1 MSDNNQKS
9 DSPQS
14 TNLVVSIDHLL
25 PETLF
30 LVPIRG
36 RPVFPGMVTP
46 LVIAPGPLSQAVDVI
61 SKKTG
66 YLGLVMQEDDQAE
79 EIIAEKLYH
88 TGTAVKILKKINLPE
103 GGIHILVNTL
113 QRFTIKEFVYTR
125 PNVVAKVEY
134 HPDVYDSRDKEIMAL
149 TRAVLAQA
157 KEMMN
162 ESPFFTEE
170 MKVTLVNVDEPGK
183 IADFV
188 CSILNLEKHE
198 FQDILETFDV
208 KRRLEKALVFITR
221 ELELLR
227 LQKKIQGEIHR
238 KIEEQQRE
246 FFLRE
251 QLKAIRQELGQRQG
265 YQERNAEYY
274 RTKIENLKLP
284 AEAREKVLA
293 EIDKLEYIDSNSA
306 EFSVVRNYLDTIIDL
321 PWEEPTFHEIDL
333 NYARKVLNRDHFGL
347 EDVKERILEFLAV
360 RKLRHNEKGSIL
372 CLVGPPGAGKTSLG
386 KSIAE
391 AMQRK
396 FYRFSLG
403 GMRDE
408 AEIKGHRRTYVGAMP
423 GKIIQAL
430 RVVKSKN
437 PVLMLDEIDKLG
449 ISFQGDPASALLEVL
464 DPAQNTEFRDHYLD
478 LPFDLS
484 YIVFITTAN
493 TLDPVPEPLLDRM
506 EIIRL
511 AGYTPE
517 EKVQIARR
525 FIIPRTIKE
534 FGLSK
539 KEAPQLST
547 KVVRFI
553 IDGYSRE
560 AGVRSLEKEI
570 QKFYRK
576 AAYAIVEHKPFPKEI
591 TEKELVEILGQ
602 PRFSIKDEIRIITYG
617 VALGLAYTAWGGA
630 ALLVEANAMPGR
642 GRFKLTGQL
651 GKVMQESA
659 EIALTYIRSYT
670 SDAAYFQRHDIHL
683 HVPDGAT
690 PKDGPSAGI
699 TIATALLSL
708 YRKKKIKFGYAMTG
722 ELGLNGEVMPI
733 GGLREKVIAA
743 RRVGIKHVILPKENE
758 KDLNELP
765 TSVKKGLV
773 FHLVSE
779 FHEVEKVVFGS

>member
-1 MSDNNQKS
+1 MGDEVVKT
-9 DSPQS
+9 DA
-14 TNLVVSIDHLL
+14 NLIVSVDQLL
-25 PETLF
+25 PEELF
-30 LVPIRG
+30 IVPIRN

-46 LVIAPGPLSQAVDVI
+46 IIIGSGPLSQAIEVI

-66 YLGLVMQEDDQAE
+66 YIGLVMQEDDNLQ

-88 TGTAVKILKKINLPE
+88 TGTAVKILKKINLPD
-103 GGIHILVNTL
+103 GGIHLLVNTL
-113 QRFTIKEFVYTR
+113 QRFTIKEFIYTR

-134 HPDVYDSRDKEIMAL
+134 HPDQYNPRDKEIMAL

-188 CSILNLEKHE
+188 CGVLNLEKHE

-208 KRRLEKALVFITR
+208 KKRLEKTLVFITR

-238 KIEEQQRE
+238 KIEEQQKE

-251 QLKAIRQELGQRQG
+251 QLKAIRQELGQKQG
-265 YQERNAEYY
+265 FPEKNSEYY
-274 RTKIENLKLP
+274 RNKIEALNLPK
-284 AEAREKVLA
+284 EAREKALA
-293 EIDKLEYIDSNSA
+293 EVEKLEYIDSNSA
-306 EFSVVRNYLDTIIDL
+306 EFSVVRNYLDTILDL
-321 PWEEPTFHEIDL
+321 PWENPSFTDVDL
-333 NYARKVLNRDHFGL
+333 KYARKILDRDHYGL
-347 EDVKERILEFLAV
+347 ADVKERILEFLAV
-360 RKLRHNEKGSIL
+360 RKLRKSEKGSIL
-372 CLVGPPGAGKTSLG
+372 CLVGPPGVGKTSLG

-396 FYRFSLG
+396 FFRFSLG

-430 RVVKSKN
+430 RVVKTKN
-437 PVLMLDEIDKLG
+437 PVLMLDEIDKMG

-464 DPAQNTEFRDHYLD
+464 DPAQNSEFRDHYLD
-478 LPFDLS
+478 IPFDLS
-484 YIVFITTAN
+484 YILFITTAN
-493 TLDPVPEPLLDRM
+493 TVDSIPEPLLDRM
-506 EIIRL
+506 EVIRL
-511 AGYTPE
+511 AGYIPE
-517 EKVQIARR
+517 EKVQIAKKY
-525 FIIPRTIKE
+525 IIPRAILE
-534 FGLSK
+534 HGLPK
-539 KEAPQLST
+539 KKAPQVGT
-547 KVVRFI
+547 KTLRFI

-570 QKFYRK
+570 QKIYRK
-576 AAYAIVEHKPFPKEI
+576 AAFAEVEGKPYPKKLS
-591 TEKELVEILGQ
+591 EKDVMEILGP
-602 PRFSIKDEIRIITYG
+602 PRFSREKEIQITSYG
-617 VALGLAYTAWGGA
+617 VAIGLAYTALGGA
-630 ALLVEANAMPGR
+630 TLLIEANAMPGR

-659 EIALTYIRSYT
+659 EIALTYIRSFT
-670 SDAAYFQRHDIHL
+670 QDPQFFNRHDIHL

-708 YRKKKIKFGYAMTG
+708 YRKKKIKPSFAMTG
-722 ELGLNGEVMPI
+722 ELGLTGEVMPI
-733 GGLREKVIAA
+733 GGVREKVIAG
-743 RRVGIKHVILPKENE
+743 RRVGIKNLILPVDNK
-758 KDLNELP
+758 KDFLELP
-765 TSVKKGLV
+765 PILKRGIRVHYVANYTEVVKLV
-773 FHLVSE
+773 FGE
-779 FHEVEKVVFGS
+779 TKT